1 MAVDPIGKT
10 LFDVYGAMADRKQ
23 AELDLERART
33 KEAIVGRSA
42 VPGVMAE
49 LAKRK
54 EQEDKKRQK
63 IAEQGQQQAPAQSMA
78 PPLTEVN
85 GRMTGRSPGAALTN
99 ARKLAD
105 FISGGGGI
113 KGQGGGLIPGG
124 PKNAGLQQVS
134 IPRAGVSAGL
144 PGPAAA
150 GQVATAP
157 AGAAGAA
164 QAQQAP
170 TTPAASAASIEP
182 IPIQR
187 DVGGVERGVD
197 TAIGLLTRDPGSL
210 RRAATGKE
218 TIGWTTVQ
226 EQAQQF
232 VPGLAVLEAR
242 RRSTDPAVSEP
253 ARQMYEQ
260 KIEELRKINPVLADE
275 AARQGLDTYYLA
287 DERQRLIEEDPK
299 WKADREKATRAW
311 AIEEKVIENG
321 TGALTPGEL
330 EWWNR
335 NRRKT
340 DVTVNVDTLEKAARV
355 QLQQD
360 LEKGRVAVQHLDS
373 IEQALGPLEK
383 NAWIFTWEGRADVG
397 RLRLKAESPLLWGA
411 ITPEEREKIEA
422 YTAVEQSIAA
432 FDVPAMHDLI
442 GATMSPPEIQRINP
456 LFPGMHKDFYT
467 NRQDLLQLREDYGL
481 SLFRKEFVLEK
492 NSAIDPRFAFSLGHS
507 RQLVE
512 ASATERIDYWIKEG
526 ATEAEAL
533 DRTRHEF
540 RSRYGLNIDRIMGA
554 Q

>member
-33 KEAIVGRSA
+33 KEALVGRTA

-54 EQEDKKRQK
+54 EQEEKRRQK
-63 IAEQGQQQAPAQSMA
+63 IAEQGQAQQQAASSAMV

-85 GRMTGRSPGAALTN
+85 GRTAGRSPGAALNN
-99 ARKLAD
+99 ASKIAE

-113 KGQGGGLIPGG
+113 RGQGSVPIPGG

-134 IPRAGVSAGL
+134 IPQAGVSAGM

-150 GQVATAP
+150 GQQATAA
-157 AGAAGAA
+157 AGAAGAT
-164 QAQQAP
+164 QTQPQ
-170 TTPAASAASIEP
+170 ASAAAIEP
-182 IPIQR
+182 VPIQR
-187 DVGGVERGVD
+187 DIGGVERGVD

-210 RRAATGKE
+210 RRAVTGQE

-242 RRSTDPAVSEP
+242 RRHSDPAVSEP

-260 KIEELRKINPVLADE
+260 KLEELRKINPILADE
-275 AARQGLDTYYLA
+275 AARQGLDAYYLA

-299 WKADREKATRAW
+299 WKADRAKAERGW
-311 AIEEKVIENG
+311 AIEEKVIEHG
-321 TGALTPGEL
+321 TGALSPGEL

-355 QLQQD
+355 DLQKD
-360 LEKGRVAVQHLDS
+360 LEKGRVAVQHLDA
-373 IEQALGPLEK
+373 IEAALGPLEQ
-383 NAWIFTWEGRADVG
+383 NAWVFTWEGRGDVG
-397 RLRLKAESPLLWGA
+397 RLRLKAESPLLWGEV
-411 ITPEEREKIEA
+411 TPAEQAKIEA

-442 GATMSPPEIQRINP
+442 GATMSPAEIQRIDP
-456 LFPGMHKDFYT
+456 LFPSMSKDFYT
-467 NRQDLLQLREDYGL
+467 NRQDLRQLREDYGL
-481 SLFRKEFVLEK
+481 SLFRKEFVLER
-492 NSAIDPRFAFSLGHS
+492 NSTIDPKFAFSLGHT

-512 ASATERIDYWIKEG
+512 SSATERIDYWIKEG
-526 ATEAEAL
+526 ATEAQAL

-540 RSRYGLNIDRIMGA
+540 RSRYGLNIDRIMGV